1 MNTTKERYEGERT
14 RKTDMIWSATQVG
27 LRTVE
32 AGLGGHDACASV
44 VDEGVSM
51 SSFPIS
57 KRGRL
62 VMSDCPTFIGFVWSG
77 TENISENQKQH
88 RHLLLTM
95 TCS

>member
-1 MNTTKERYEGERT
+1 MNTTKERCEGERT
-14 RKTDMIWSATQVG
+14 RKTDTTWSATQVG

-32 AGLGGHDACASV
+32 AGLGGHDAGVSG

-62 VMSDCPTFIGFVWSG
+62 ALPDCPTFSGFVASG
-77 TENISENQKQH
+77 NENTGEN
-88 RHLLLTM
+88 R
-95 TCS
+95 S